1 MRPVDP
7 QLILGSQD
15 VPNVSKNDH
24 EQGPEQKKFEELEQS
39 PEVPE
44 PQLDPDSEK
53 EQMLKDITKRGSPKT
68 LNNRMH
74 SILEF
79 SNFN

>member
-7 QLILGSQD
+7 QQILGSQD
-15 VPNVSKNDH
+15 VPNVSENDH
-24 EQGPEQKKFEELEQS
+24 EQGTEQTNFEEPGQS
-39 PEVPE
+39 PEVSE
-44 PQLDPDSEK
+44 PQLDRDSEK
-53 EQMLKDITKRGSPKT
+53 EQMLKNITKRGSPKT